1 MGQERLA
8 MRQIREILRLHLNCG
23 KGRNA
28 IAGSLRR
35 APATISDYLARA
47 QSAGVTNWAEIE
59 SLSEEQLE
67 ERLGFKA
74 PPGHL
79 LGRPRDEE
87 RPLPDFARVHSEL
100 KRKGVTLE
108 LLWQEY
114 RGEHP
119 NGYLV
124 TQFREHYRRWCR
136 KLSLVMRQVH
146 RAGEKTFVDYSGT
159 GLCLTDP
166 KTGEKT
172 STQLF
177 VGCLG
182 ASSYT
187 YAEAT
192 PTQALPHWLMS
203 HARMFEFFGGVTE
216 IVVPDQLRSAIK
228 DPCLYDPGVNL
239 SYHDL
244 AVHYGTCVIPA
255 RPRKPRDKAKAE
267 VAVQVAQR
275 WIVAVLRNR
284 TFHSLRELNAAIRE
298 CLDKLNSRIMR
309 HVGKSR
315 QELFESLDRPALQ
328 PLPPTRYE
336 FCEWKKATVNIDYH
350 VEFDRHYY
358 SVHHALIQN
367 EVWIRAADHT
377 VEILHRGKRVASH
390 ARSYVRGKYTT
401 DPTHRPESHRAHAEW
416 SPERLIAWGRS
427 LAPSVGHVV
436 EAILEDKPHPEQGY
450 RACLGVIR
458 LGKKYGKERLALACD
473 KALRLRSPAYST
485 LKSMLERGQE
495 AAPLPPR
502 PEPRDPMPEQLQLLA
517 ATLVRGKDYYH

>member
-1 MGQERLA
+1 

-28 IAGSLRR
+28 IAGSLRC
-35 APATISDYLARA
+35 APSTISNYLERARA
-47 QSAGVTNWAEIE
+47 AGVASWAEIA
-59 SLSEEQLE
+59 SLSEEELE
-67 ERLGFKA
+67 SRLGFKA
-74 PPGHL
+74 PPGGQ
-79 LGRPRDEE
+79 LGRPRDAN
-87 RPLPDFARVHSEL
+87 RPLPNCAHVHAEL

-114 RGEHP
+114 RAEHP
-119 NGYLV
+119 DGYLI
-124 TQFREHYRRWCR
+124 TQFREHYRRWSR
-136 KLSLVMRQVH
+136 KLSIVMRQTH

-166 KTGEKT
+166 KTGERRP
-172 STQLF
+172 TQLF
-177 VGCLG
+177 VAALG

-192 PTQALPHWLMS
+192 LTQALPHWLTS
-203 HARMFEFFGGVTE
+203 HVRMFEFFGGVSE
-216 IVVPDQLRSAIK
+216 ILVPDQLRSAIK

-284 TFHSLRELNAAIRE
+284 TFYSFHELNLAIRE
-298 CLDKLNSRIMR
+298 CLDKLNARVMR
-309 HVGKSR
+309 HLGKSR
-315 QELFESLDRPALQ
+315 RELFESLDRPALQ
-328 PLPPTRYE
+328 PLPPTPYE

-350 VEFDRHYY
+350 VEFDKHYY
-358 SVHHALIQN
+358 SVHHSLIQS
-367 EVWIRAADHT
+367 EVTLRATGQT
-377 VEILHRGKRVASH
+377 VEILHRGERVASY
-390 ARSYVRGKYTT
+390 ARSYVRGRYTT

-416 SPERLIAWGRS
+416 SPERLTAWGAS
-427 LAPSVGHVV
+427 IAPSVGELV
-436 EAILEDKPHPEQGY
+436 AALISDKPHPEQAY

-458 LGKKYGKERLALACD
+458 LEKKFGKERLAQACA
-473 KALRLRSPAYST
+473 KALALRSPAYRT

-495 AAPLPPR
+495 AVPLPTR
-502 PEPRDPMPEQLQLLA
+502 SEPRKALPEQLQLLA
-517 ATLVRGKDYYH
+517 NQLVRGKGYYH